1 MRGDPLAPTRLRRPF
16 PPMRA
21 KIHGGSRRH
30 PEPVAGDEQHRRG
43 WRAKQQL
50 AEENK
55 RPLIDGLD
63 ETALEQPVGPRK
75 GSLENV
81 RQWENL

>member
-1 MRGDPLAPTRLRRPF
+1 MGGAGDTRNLLRR
-16 PPMRA
+16 RTA
-21 KIHGGSRRH
+21 SARL
-30 PEPVAGDEQHRRG
+30 AG
-43 WRAKQQL
+43 KSSKL